1 MFAALHRVDKN
12 HLNKERKYT
21 RFTILF
27 FCALFFILA
36 TVLSPN
42 SNAQQTPP
50 VVITCLGDSVTA
62 GAGSGG
68 PEYTYPAQMAV
79 LLDSHYYALN
89 IDVRNRGVGGDTA
102 DMLLG
107 RLENENLMAGD
118 DPDFVLLM
126 IGGNDLNGGGNIN
139 ETVDEVQQIVNWLN
153 DNTNAEIIV
162 STFTPNLL
170 YGTLG
175 SWWISLFNNAL
186 QDQLSGYDLLI
197 TSNWNDLYDQGQGH
211 AKTWLMAD
219 DVHPNA
225 DGYAI
230 MAENW
235 FDALCSFPSLMDSD
249 NDGLFD
255 NIEDSNGNGSW
266 DEGEETNFNSADTDG
281 DGFNDLV
288 EVMCAGIPTALNP
301 NAQPTSI
308 KINFQPFRV
317 ATPDGYL
324 LDGGHGFSAGTGYGW

>member
-1 MFAALHRVDKN
+1 VDKN

-36 TVLSPN
+36 AVLSPN

-89 IDVRNRGVGGDTA
+89 IEVYNRGVGGYKAEDVIA
-102 DMLLG
+102 QLNNEG
-107 RLENENLMAGD
+107 APEN
-118 DPDFVLLM
+118 PDFVLLM

-153 DNTNAEIIV
+153 DNTDAEIIV

-175 SWWISLFNNAL
+175 SLWISLFNNAL
-186 QDQLSGYDLLI
+186 QNQLSGYDLLI
-197 TSNWNDLYDQGQGH
+197 TSNWDDFYDQGQGH

-235 FDALCSFPSLMDSD
+235 FEALCTFPS
-249 NDGLFD
+249 
-255 NIEDSNGNGSW
+255 W
-266 DEGEETNFNSADTDG
+266 
-281 DGFNDLV
+281 V
-288 EVMCAGIPTALNP
+288 P
-301 NAQPTSI
+301 
-308 KINFQPFRV
+308 
-317 ATPDGYL
+317 
-324 LDGGHGFSAGTGYGW
+324 